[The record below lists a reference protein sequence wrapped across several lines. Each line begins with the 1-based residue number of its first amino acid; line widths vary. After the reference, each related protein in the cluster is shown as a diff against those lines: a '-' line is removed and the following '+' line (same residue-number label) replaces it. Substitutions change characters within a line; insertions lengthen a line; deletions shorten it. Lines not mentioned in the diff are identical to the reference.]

1 MRNPI
6 VIAILALSV
15 LITAGCGF
23 NLRGTTNVPDN
34 LQTLILDSSD
44 PYGPLTRAVRSQ
56 LRQSNVTIVDDTNAD
71 DTNAD
76 AAARKD
82 IPSIRLAGETSGQ
95 DTVSVFQNGTTAEYQ
110 MVMQARAQVMIPGK
124 GIYPIQ
130 AKVFRSFFD
139 NPLTALAKDAEQD
152 MIRQEMRE
160 QLAQQLVRKLV
171 TIQTTEQPQSE
182 SDTAQDAIDADAPV
196 R

>member
-1 MRNPI
+1 MRHPI
-6 VIAILALSV
+6 VTAMLAMAV

-23 NLRGTTNVPDN
+23 NLRGTTSVPYE
-34 LQTLILDSSD
+34 LQTLMLDSPD

-56 LRQSNVTIVDDTNAD
+56 LRQNGVTIAD
-71 DTNAD
+71 D
-76 AAARKD
+76 AARQD
-82 IPSIRLAGETSGQ
+82 IPSLRLAGESAGQ
-95 DTVSVFQNGTTAEYQ
+95 DTVSIFQNGTTAEYQ
-110 MVMQARAQVMIPGK
+110 MVMQANAQVMIPGK

-171 TIQTTEQPQSE
+171 TVQTTEQPQSE
-182 SDTAQDAIDADAPV
+182 SDVKLKPVDADAPV

>member
-1 MRNPI
+1 MRHPI
-6 VIAILALSV
+6 ITVILTMAV
-15 LITAGCGF
+15 LVTAGCGF
-23 NLRGTTNVPDN
+23 NLRGTTSVPHE

-44 PYGPLTRAVRSQ
+44 PYGPLARSVRSQ
-56 LRQSNVTIVDDTNAD
+56 LRQSGVSIVDNSVSQ
-71 DTNAD
+71 
-76 AAARKD
+76 D
-82 IPSIRLAGETSGQ
+82 IPSMRLGGESSSR
-95 DTVSVFQNGTTAEYQ
+95 DTVSIYQNGTTAEYQ
-110 MVMQARAQVMIPGK
+110 MVMQASAQVMIPGK

-160 QLAQQLVRKLV
+160 QLAQQLVRKLITV
-171 TIQTTEQPQSE
+171 QTTEQLPPE
-182 SDTAQDAIDADAPV
+182 SDITQQPIDADAPV